1 MAPHPRDPDA
11 SMKLYIYQHC
21 PFCCR
26 TLMIRG
32 LKQLDIPVEVIMEGD
47 AETPTRLVGK
57 KAVPILRKRDG
68 SHMTESMD
76 IVHYLDEAFPPRA
89 ITAAPVPAIDDW
101 ASRAFKPAIT
111 LAVPRF
117 TRGRFA
123 ELATP
128 QARAAYTERETRA
141 FGDLQALLDS
151 TGEQVAALQ
160 PLLDEL
166 EGIVPAPGGAIGD
179 SDFLLFPILRSL
191 SIVAAVRLGPKA
203 RAWYDAMLQRTGMA
217 DFSDQA
223 S

>member
-1 MAPHPRDPDA
+1 MVPPTRSDA
-11 SMKLYIYQHC
+11 AMKLYVYEHC

-26 TLMIRG
+26 TLLVRG

-47 AETPTRLVGK
+47 ADTPTRLVGK
-57 KAVPILRKRDG
+57 KVVPILRKADG
-68 SHMTESMD
+68 SHMSESMD
-76 IVHYLDEAFPPRA
+76 IVRYLDEAFPPRT

-101 ASRAFKPAIT
+101 AARAFKPAIT

-117 TRGRFA
+117 TRGDFA

-151 TGEQVAALQ
+151 TDEQVAALQ

-166 EGIVPAPGGAIGD
+166 EGIVPPPGGAIGE

-191 SIVAAVRLGPKA
+191 SIVKAVRLGPKA
-203 RAWYDAMLQRTGMA
+203 QAWYDALHRTSGVP

>member
-1 MAPHPRDPDA
+1 
-11 SMKLYIYQHC
+11 MKLYVYEHC

-57 KAVPILRKRDG
+57 KVVPILQKADG
-68 SHMTESMD
+68 SHMAESMD
-76 IVHYLDEAFPPRA
+76 IVHYLDAAFPPRA
-89 ITAAPVPAIDDW
+89 ITAAAVPAIDDW
-101 ASRAFKPAIT
+101 AARAFKPAIT

-117 TRGRFA
+117 TRGDFA

-151 TGEQVAALQ
+151 TDAQVAALQ

-166 EGIVPAPGGAIGD
+166 EGIVPAPGGAIGE
-179 SDFLLFPILRSL
+179 SDFRLFPILRSL
-191 SIVAAVRLGPKA
+191 SIVKAVRPGPKA
-203 RAWYDAMLQRTGMA
+203 QAYYAAMLARAGLS
-217 DFSDQA
+217 DFAAQA
-223 S
+223 R